1 MTIVTGI
8 ILLPVAQCFTP
19 HGAFLH
25 SCALIFYGT
34 SRVICV
40 VQLRR
45 PGSEREG
52 LAQGHTAA
60 KCTRR
65 KGPRSPRSGRGH
77 RDASSRAFPRPLP
90 RMWAVGAGAVLLG
103 TGPGLARDAQAWGG
117 IGRRQEAGAPRRG
130 SALGAGAGRGRGHP
144 PRPPQDP
151 PPSANARY
159 RFSGA
164 AAESGRG
171 GGEGGGIP
179 EGIPPPT
186 PASRRPRTHVSS
198 RPARIPRVAQRV
210 PAPRRCLRSLVP
222 APALC
227 RPWQVPAASARRFA
241 GLRLLYLHA
250 GRRPRSGQAAPADL
264 DAGEW
269 GPCSPASSGALRFRA
284 GGIPGG
290 FGSPNGQAGGAPP
303 VPLFPSLD
311 ALCLSSFLTL
321 RIVGILLISQSPW

>member
-1 MTIVTGI
+1 MCCSVKK
-8 ILLPVAQCFTP
+8 A
-19 HGAFLH
+19 
-25 SCALIFYGT
+25 
-34 SRVICV
+34 R
-40 VQLRR
+40 LR
-45 PGSEREG
+45 ERRAGPRAYSSQMHPKEE
-52 LAQGHTAA
+52 
-60 KCTRR
+60 

-144 PRPPQDP
+144 PRPLQDP

-171 GGEGGGIP
+171 GGEGGDIP

-269 GPCSPASSGALRFRA
+269 GPRSPASSGALRFRA
-284 GGIPGG
+284 GGIPVGLAHPMVRRVG
-290 FGSPNGQAGGAPP
+290 RHLCPCSHPWMLFVS
-303 VPLFPSLD
+303 VPS
-311 ALCLSSFLTL
+311 
-321 RIVGILLISQSPW
+321 